1 VKKGG
6 LVCLAFARSRGHQ
19 PGNGEDPFF
28 LGMISTYCNYQY
40 SAAAWSGEGGKKILP
55 ACLASARKGI
65 EEAGCMRACGL
76 TWAAVVAGFGT
87 AGPAPARASG
97 SPTQP
102 NALPNREKR
111 PHRPAARRRPTPR
124 LRCAPDHVLSPFQPG
139 CCFSKSEHGP
149 DRSA

>member
-87 AGPAPARASG
+87 LVPLPPVR
-97 SPTQP
+97 PVVQP
-102 NALPNREKR
+102 NRTPCLTERRDPTGRR
-111 PHRPAARRRPTPR
+111 RGDDLLHVCAAR
-124 LRCAPDHVLSPFQPG
+124 LIMF
-139 CCFSKSEHGP
+139 
-149 DRSA
+149 